1 MAKAVTLKNQNNEE
15 VYPVTSADLVNGE
28 FSTAQIGD
36 DSITTGKIADNS
48 VTNDKIDWS
57 TVGDSDW
64 ANISSS
70 SDWTVKCR
78 KSGNVVCVIGDAAA
92 GSVQN
97 YTTVGVLPE
106 GYRPSIT
113 IYTIYTSKGGYH
125 SNTMRV
131 GTDGNI
137 QLYAD
142 TAIAYWGFCVTFIV

>member
-28 FSTAQIGD
+28 FSTSQIGTD
-36 DSITTGKIADNS
+36 AITD
-48 VTNDKIDWS
+48 DKIDWS

-64 ANISSS
+64 IDISSS
-70 SDWTVKCR
+70 NDWTVKCR
-78 KSGNVVCVIGDAAA
+78 KSGNVVCVIGNAVA

-97 YTTVGVLPE
+97 YTTVGALPE
-106 GYRPSIT
+106 GYRPSMS

-125 SNTMRV
+125 ANTMRIES
-131 GTDGNI
+131 DGNI

-142 TAIAYWGFCVTFIV
+142 TAISYWGFCVTFIV